1 MRDNPQDPQ
10 APMSAG
16 ACVPLISDGSL
27 HLMVH
32 ILLFTPQ
39 TASRYLEHVTQCKHC
54 VRGCCVMLGERCIK
68 GLYVFGIGADFFLEC
83 FFRSVG
89 GGTNGSKIVN
99 TVSSKAFECSFVGRG
114 QVRYVPAVT
123 LQIRK
128 CWDEQ
133 EACYG
138 VKMSSVRKVS
148 AVAHGHNSELFSYL
162 TVFPNLLSSQW
173 LGSWDSA
180 LGRLPT

>member
-27 HLMVH
+27 HLMCVHLH

-89 GGTNGSKIVN
+89 GGTNGRKIVN
-99 TVSSKAFECSFVGRG
+99 TVSSKAFECRFVGRG
-114 QVRYVPAVT
+114 V
-123 LQIRK
+123 
-128 CWDEQ
+128 
-133 EACYG
+133 G
-138 VKMSSVRKVS
+138 VGLCPCCFSADQKV
-148 AVAHGHNSELFSYL
+148 L
-162 TVFPNLLSSQW
+162 
-173 LGSWDSA
+173 
-180 LGRLPT
+180 R